1 MMKMT
6 FMIHPHL
13 HGPTAMYTGLCGLNN
28 FLIIKATTHLLC
40 CLPKDM
46 LWLPSM
52 AMIEASQWDIFVGRA
67 MAKVLFCH
75 LLEVEVPVIQ
85 MVKMMELIV
94 DMDVVLQDVLEDVL
108 VVMDVDMAMVAKV
121 KDFITII
128 VHSCSHMMITGNI
141 LISSLV
147 P

>member
-1 MMKMT
+1 MKIWVPGMITNHQHNHYPRLRMMMKMT

-13 HGPTAMYTGLCGLNN
+13 HGPAAMYTGLCGLNN

-67 MAKVLFCH
+67 VRS
-75 LLEVEVPVIQ
+75 
-85 MVKMMELIV
+85 
-94 DMDVVLQDVLEDVL
+94 
-108 VVMDVDMAMVAKV
+108 
-121 KDFITII
+121 
-128 VHSCSHMMITGNI
+128 VHYN
-141 LISSLV
+141 
-147 P
+147 